1 MWLGSLIP
9 VAAAIAFLLLA
20 VLGSWPYG
28 FYTML
33 RLVVCGAAIYVA
45 YAAARANI
53 ALWLWVMVG
62 IALLFNP
69 LVPVSFEREL
79 WRLIDLIVAIVFVV
93 LLLRNL
99 RTVEGPVAQKSRGRA
114 GEEVF

>member
-1 MWLGSLIP
+1 MWLGSLVP

-28 FYTML
+28 FYTIL

-45 YAAARANI
+45 YAAARTNRAP
-53 ALWLWVMVG
+53 WLWIMVG
-62 IALLFNP
+62 VALLFNP

-79 WRLIDLIVAIVFVV
+79 WRVLDLIVAIVFVV
-93 LLLRNL
+93 LILRNL
-99 RTVEGPVAQKSRGRA
+99 RSGEGSIA
-114 GEEVF
+114 